1 MTLMIEGIEVE
12 CIIGDLPEEREREQT
27 LVVDAELEIPDRA
40 AETDAL
46 ADTVDYAAAAERVRA
61 ALKAAECRMIERAAK
76 VVRSDVKFR
85 ALSDAA
91 IEEYVR
97 RVRPLDRAGAYDI
110 DESGDLIVESYT
122 GSYEN
127 IMGLPLGPL
136 REWGIVE

>member
-1 MTLMIEGIEVE
+1 MTLRIEGIEVE

-76 VVRSDVKFR
+76 VVYDCLPTS
-85 ALSDAA
+85 AA
-91 IEEYVR
+91 
-97 RVRPLDRAGAYDI
+97 RVVVTKAGVVPGLDSASVVY
-110 DESGDLIVESYT
+110 
-122 GSYEN
+122 
-127 IMGLPLGPL
+127 P
-136 REWGIVE
+136 